1 MMKADASEEELVRA
15 LKTACAWEFVEK
27 LEHGVDTEV
36 RELGQRFSEGQKQRI
51 SIARALL
58 SEAPVLLLDEATSAL
73 DMDTER
79 RVIANIVKNDP
90 KRLIVVAA
98 HRPSVFSVCDRIY
111 RVKDVRFEETDGEDK
126 KRLQSGSV

>member
-1 MMKADASEEELVRA
+1 M
-15 LKTACAWEFVEK
+15 KTACAWEFVEK

-111 RVKDVRFEETDGEDK
+111 RVKDGRFEETDGEDK